1 MQKIN
6 PGTLTMSLPVSQIVV
21 TSPAKLAFISGQV
34 ALNAEGELIGPNDYV
49 AQARQV
55 FMNLKLTIEAAGGS
69 AEHVTQMRIHVVN
82 HRPELANIVFQA
94 GAEVFGSEWPST
106 ASTFLGVQALAF
118 PEWIIEVDAIV
129 ALPQQ
134 N

>member
-1 MQKIN
+1 
-6 PGTLTMSLPVSQIVV
+6 MSLPISQIVV
-21 TSPAKLAFISGQV
+21 TSSAKLAFISGQV

-55 FMNLKLTIEAAGGS
+55 FMNLKLAIEAAGGS
-69 AEHVTQMRIHVVN
+69 AEYVTQMRIHVVN

-94 GAEVFGSEWPST
+94 GAEVFGSEWPLT
-106 ASTFLGVQALAF
+106 ASAFLGVQALAF
-118 PEWIIEVDAIV
+118 PEWLIEVDAIV

>member
-1 MQKIN
+1 
-6 PGTLTMSLPVSQIVV
+6 MSLPVSQIVV

-34 ALNAEGELIGPNDYV
+34 ALNAEGELIGPNDYG
-49 AQARQV
+49 QV

-82 HRPELANIVFQA
+82 HGPELANIVFQA
-94 GAEVFGSEWPST
+94 GAEVFGSEWPLT
-106 ASTFLGVQALAF
+106 ASTFLGVQAIAF
-118 PEWIIEVDAIV
+118 PEWLIEVDAIV